1 MTKNCH
7 IRDSTIDKEAKNER
21 LNRSF
26 QSTLILR
33 LSPDH
38 PHTMYFIS
46 STFITQT
53 KVKIKRIEESL

>member
-1 MTKNCH
+1 MTRNCH
-7 IRDSTIDKEAKNER
+7 IRDSITDKEAKNER

-26 QSTLILR
+26 QRTLTLK

-46 STFITQT
+46 STFIPQT